1 LSSIVRWIQTS
12 FKMPI
17 TSKSR
22 AKKVVSR
29 YPARQRDKPER
40 FSDVQMSLTVGKY
53 HGSKDTYVRKYVQC
67 EKITDKNKKPSS
79 KLSGYASDGGFVV
92 GDNEGLERDSEEE
105 KEEEEMEFDDD
116 SEEDA
121 EVDLD
126 SDSEEE
132 LEFDE

>member
-1 LSSIVRWIQTS
+1 
-12 FKMPI
+12 MPI

-22 AKKVVSR
+22 AKKVVAR

-67 EKITDKNKKPSS
+67 EKIIDKNKKPSS

-92 GDNEGLERDSEEE
+92 GDDEGLERDPEE

-126 SDSEEE
+126 SDSEE
-132 LEFDE
+132 FDE